1 MEEKYM
7 VNDILEN
14 SKNEIKNYTS
24 TIVEC
29 SNMELRQTIQTIRN
43 TCESFQYEL
52 FKLANSKGYYT
63 PAENAKP
70 DEINKVKTQTLDL

>member
-29 SNMELRQTIQTIRN
+29 SNMELRQIIQTIRN
-43 TCESFQYEL
+43 TSESFQFEL

-70 DEINKVKTQTLDL
+70 EEISKTKSQVIDF

>member
-14 SKNEIKNYTS
+14 SKNEIKSYTS